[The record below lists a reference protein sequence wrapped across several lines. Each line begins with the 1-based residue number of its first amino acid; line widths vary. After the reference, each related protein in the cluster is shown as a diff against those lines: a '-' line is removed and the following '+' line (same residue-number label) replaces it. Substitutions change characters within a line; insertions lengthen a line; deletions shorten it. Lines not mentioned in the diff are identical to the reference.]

1 LSILEKLRFYHA
13 ALALSASAAYATGEL
28 GFIHAWLGYLVA
40 GIIVMRLLWGL
51 VGPRQIGIS
60 RFIPDFSDVTS
71 ARLLDHPVVS
81 RILISGIALSLVVV
95 SATGIAMDRFSSL
108 GSTHRVET
116 VAQHGSP
123 RGELVGAR
131 TAMAHSSVFVA
142 AREEAE
148 DENEREDWIKELHEA
163 SANLMLALVVL
174 HVTYLLLFKRKLAFF
189 MLFRSSPRSSGVS
202 APNQA

>member
-40 GIIVMRLLWGL
+40 GIIVMRLLWGI

-108 GSTHRVET
+108 GSTHRVEV
-116 VAQHGSP
+116 VAPHGSP